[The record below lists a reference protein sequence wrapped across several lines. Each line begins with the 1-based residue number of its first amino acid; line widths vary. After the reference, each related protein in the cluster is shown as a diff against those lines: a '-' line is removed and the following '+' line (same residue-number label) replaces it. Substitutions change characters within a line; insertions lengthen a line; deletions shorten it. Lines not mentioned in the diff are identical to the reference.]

1 MGVKID
7 KKKGDKEK
15 TDYHEI
21 NEVESSRYVS
31 ESLVRNWKSK
41 RKYKNNNKGRKF
53 LSAVDV
59 H

>member
-31 ESLVRNWKSK
+31 ESLVRN
-41 RKYKNNNKGRKF
+41 
-53 LSAVDV
+53 
-59 H
+59 